1 MILTIG
7 HTKGGVGKS
16 TLAVQLATY
25 LRAVKDEESVWLI
38 DGDEQ
43 QSSLGSNTYR
53 NSNESVKK
61 KIACASYPKGQDLLS
76 QVRSQY
82 KVWNEIIIDVGAT
95 ATNALHSALMVSDAI
110 LIPVAPRGYDLQAL
124 QQIQTVMNQAK
135 SFGATF
141 KAYACLSCADTSS
154 QNSNLE
160 AIEYLKNFPDIEY
173 IDVAVSTRKSIAV
186 ASSFGESVFERKPK
200 DPKAC
205 AEIEALANAIYHFE

>member
-43 QSSLGSNTYR
+43 RSSLTSITLR
-53 NSNESVKK
+53 NSQSELK
-61 KIACASYPKGQDLLS
+61 KIACASYPQGQDLLS

-82 KVWNEIIIDVGAT
+82 KVWKNIIIDVGAT

-124 QQIQTVMNQAK
+124 QQIQTVMNQAR
-135 SFGATF
+135 SFGASF

-160 AIEYLKNFPDIEY
+160 AIEYIKNFPDIQY
-173 IDVAVSTRKSIAV
+173 IDVAVSNRISIAV